1 MKSSLALLVL
11 LCAGGVARADADAD
25 ALLDRIDRAVAG
37 TANRVWIC
45 RMRSI
50 GTDGNVREGRFLML
64 QNAAD
69 KRILRFLS
77 PADMRNTAMLALGKG
92 ELYVYL
98 PADRRIRRLGTSAL
112 NQTFL
117 GSDFNAED
125 LGSVRLRDDFEA
137 KVAAKSGNEVRLE
150 LVPKRASSW
159 SRLVA
164 VVIEHDLVSRI
175 EYYDRAGKLSRT
187 WKRTFERAKSTYE
200 AWVPTRMLMI
210 NELNKHATELI
221 VEVGDSDKPIS
232 DEIFSL
238 RALQRGDD
246 LRFAP

>member
-1 MKSSLALLVL
+1 MPSSSAAVAAALALVVG
-11 LCAGGVARADADAD
+11 AGAAHADPVAD
-25 ALLDRIDRAVAG
+25 ALLDRVDRAVAG
-37 TANRVWIC
+37 AANRVWIC

-98 PADRRIRRLGTSAL
+98 PADRRVRRLGSSAL

-117 GSDFNAED
+117 GSDFYAED
-125 LGSVRLRDDFEA
+125 LGSVRLRDDYDA
-137 KVAAKSGNEVRLE
+137 KAISKAGGEQRLE

-159 SRLVA
+159 SRMVA
-164 VVIEHDLVSRI
+164 HVIDHDLVS
-175 EYYDRAGKLSRT
+175 
-187 WKRTFERAKSTYE
+187 
-200 AWVPTRMLMI
+200 
-210 NELNKHATELI
+210 
-221 VEVGDSDKPIS
+221 
-232 DEIFSL
+232 
-238 RALQRGDD
+238 
-246 LRFAP
+246 